1 MSYSHT
7 VDWLF
12 NQFPSYQNIGK
23 KAYKPDLSNIS
34 RLCEKLNIDFSR
46 LKYIHVAGTNGKGT
60 TTNMISS
67 ILIEEGYKVGTFTSP
82 HIEDFR
88 ERIVI
93 NNQLISEDEVIS
105 FCDKVKKA
113 KLDISPS
120 FFEISFAMA
129 LNHFLNEMCDVCVIE
144 TGLGGRLDS
153 TNIINPILSI
163 ITNISLDHTD
173 ILGNT
178 LESIAFEKGGIIK
191 DNTPV
196 VIGEYHK
203 DTFPTFEKIATDKIA
218 TLNKAW
224 DTDFNN
230 EVFIY
235 KHGYLN
241 TNERTVR
248 CAIEIIK
255 ETFPISDVSITNG
268 IKNIHLNTPYRGRFQ
283 VIHENP
289 TVILDV
295 GHNEDG
301 ISSCLMMVKKQLK
314 GNLHIIYGA
323 SSDKDLSKITPLF
336 PNQATLYFSE
346 FSNNRSYKIADF
358 KKNVEKIIRFSNY
371 FTSIEEIYPKLKT
384 SVNKEDTILIT
395 GSFFIIHDF
404 FRFFS
409 SNHLLK

>member
-1 MSYSHT
+1 MNYSDT
-7 VDWLF
+7 VNWLF

-23 KAYKPDLSNIS
+23 KAYKPDLSNITH
-34 RLCEKLNIDFSR
+34 LCEKLNIDFSH

-60 TTNMISS
+60 TTNMIAS
-67 ILIEEGYKVGTFTSP
+67 ILIEGGYKVGTFTSP

-88 ERIVI
+88 ERIVV

-105 FCDKVKKA
+105 FCAKVKKA

-129 LNHFLNEMCDVCVIE
+129 LNHLLNEMCDVCVIE

-163 ITNISLDHTD
+163 ITNVSLDHTD

-178 LESIAFEKGGIIK
+178 LESIAIEKAGIIK
-191 DNTPV
+191 DNTPI
-196 VIGEYHK
+196 VIGEYNK
-203 DTFPTFEKIATDKIA
+203 DTLPTFEKIASEKRASLI
-218 TLNKAW
+218 KAW

-230 EVFIY
+230 EAFIY

-255 ETFPISDVSITNG
+255 KSFLISDESITIG

-283 VIHENP
+283 VIQENP

-301 ISSCLMMVKKQLK
+301 ISSCLKMVEKQLK
-314 GNLHIIYGA
+314 GSLHIIYGA
-323 SSDKDLSKITPLF
+323 SSDKDLSKIIPLF
-336 PNQATLYFSE
+336 PKVATLYFAE
-346 FSNNRSYKIADF
+346 FSNNRTYKIVDF
-358 KKNVEKIIRFSNY
+358 KKTVEKITKFSNY
-371 FTSIEEIYPKLKT
+371 YTSIEEIYPKLKE

-404 FRFFS
+404 FLFFS
-409 SNHLLK
+409 SNHLQE

>member
-1 MSYSHT
+1 MNYSDT
-7 VDWLF
+7 VNWLF

-67 ILIEEGYKVGTFTSP
+67 ILFEEGYKVGTFTSP

-113 KLDISPS
+113 ELDISPS

-129 LNHFLNEMCDVCVIE
+129 LNHFLNEMCDVCIIE

-163 ITNISLDHTD
+163 ITNVSLDHTD

-178 LESIAFEKGGIIK
+178 LESIAFEKAGIIK
-191 DNTPV
+191 NNTPV

-203 DTFPTFEKIATDKIA
+203 DTYPTFEKIASDKIA
-218 TLNKAW
+218 PLTKAW
-224 DTDFNN
+224 DTDLNN

-241 TNERTVR
+241 TNEKTVR

-255 ETFPISDVSITNG
+255 KIFPISDASVTNG

-283 VIHENP
+283 VIQEDP

-301 ISSCLMMVKKQLK
+301 ISSCLKMVKKQLK

-336 PNQATLYFSE
+336 PDNATLYFSE
-346 FSNNRSYKIADF
+346 FSNARSYKITDF
-358 KKNVEKIIRFSNY
+358 KKSVEKTARFSNY
-371 FTSIEEIYPKLKT
+371 FTSIEEIYPKLKL

-409 SNHLLK
+409 SNYLQK